1 MRKRRTDRSRYD
13 AIDLLVAVMNDLK
26 EDRYG
31 QAMCRIGMDLS
42 LFDEDTTL
50 EELAG
55 VFQVRLI
62 ELAKVAGVK
71 IDTEGNK

>member
-1 MRKRRTDRSRYD
+1 MRKRRTDRNRYD

-26 EDRYG
+26 QDRYG
-31 QAMCRIGMDLS
+31 QAMKRIGMDLS

-50 EELAG
+50 DELAG

-62 ELAKVAGVK
+62 ELAKAAGVK
-71 IDTEGNK
+71 INTEGNE

>member
-1 MRKRRTDRSRYD
+1 MRKRRTDRNRYD

-26 EDRYG
+26 QDRYG
-31 QAMCRIGMDLS
+31 QAMKRIGMDLS

-50 EELAG
+50 DELAG

-62 ELAKVAGVK
+62 ELAKAAGVR
-71 IDTEGNK
+71 INTEANE